1 MNECESSL
9 TNTFS
14 VLPTIIPVI
23 QSMLLFT
30 ALDDLEG
37 RVLCHI
43 SCCST
48 IKNSRGYRNWPP
60 TYKRGHFLFDIKLH
74 LKKKSRTQQPCIIGS
89 VRIFLLR

>member
-1 MNECESSL
+1 
-9 TNTFS
+9 
-14 VLPTIIPVI
+14 
-23 QSMLLFT
+23 MLLFT

-74 LKKKSRTQQPCIIGS
+74 KKKKAELNNLA
-89 VRIFLLR
+89 LLVLLGYFF